1 MSEIKQETSNE
12 QEYVLG
18 TDADELVR
26 LGFQHQL
33 WLAQAVRGWERA
45 GFRPGERLLDVGC
58 GPGYVSFELARLV
71 GNSGHIIAI
80 DMSQRFIDHLRE
92 QIRVR
97 EVSNIETMIGDV
109 GQLDI
114 AERSV
119 DGAYARWVLCFVESP
134 ESVVSAVARAMRPG
148 KAFVVQDY
156 FNYEAA
162 VIAPKDE
169 IFDHIFKV
177 VAQSFRMRQ
186 GNPDVGSYVPAMMER
201 CGLEVRE
208 INSLVRIARPGTALW
223 KWPETFFQN
232 YLPVLVEM
240 ELISQLE
247 KQTFERL
254 WEERSRNAGAFFC
267 TPPMVEV
274 IGVKR

>member
-1 MSEIKQETSNE
+1 MSEIEETGNE

-18 TDADELVR
+18 TAEDELVR

-33 WLAQAVRGWERA
+33 WLAEAVRAWERA
-45 GFRPGERLLDVGC
+45 GFGQGDLLLDVGC

-71 GNSGHIIAI
+71 GSSGQVIAV
-80 DMSQRFIDHLRE
+80 DMSQRFINHLRE
-92 QIRVR
+92 QIQVR
-97 EVSNIETMIGDV
+97 RVSNIKTMIGDV

-119 DGAYARWVLCFVESP
+119 DGAYARWVLCFVEHA
-134 ESVVSAVARAMRPG
+134 EAVVAAVARALRPG

-169 IFDHIFKV
+169 IFDHVFKV

-208 INSLVRIARPGTALW
+208 INSLSRIARPGTALW

-240 ELISQLE
+240 KLISQSE
-247 KQTFERL
+247 RQTFERL
-254 WEERSRNAGAFFC
+254 WAERSSNAGAFFC

>member
-1 MSEIKQETSNE
+1 MSEKQENAGE

-18 TDADELVR
+18 TDEDELIR

-33 WLAQAVRGWERA
+33 WLSEAVRSWERA
-45 GFRPGERLLDVGC
+45 RFRPGDRLLDVGC

-71 GNSGHIIAI
+71 GSRGHVVAV
-80 DMSQRFIDHLRE
+80 DMSQRFINHLHE
-92 QIRVR
+92 QMRLRKVN
-97 EVSNIETMIGDV
+97 NITAVVGDV

-114 AERSV
+114 SERSI
-119 DGAYARWVLCFVESP
+119 DGAYARWVLCFVENP
-134 ESVVSAVARAMRPG
+134 QTVVAAVARSLRPG

-169 IFDHIFKV
+169 VFDRIFKV
-177 VAQSFRMRQ
+177 VAESFRMRR
-186 GNPDVGSYVPAMMER
+186 GNPDVGSDVPAMMER
-201 CGLEVRE
+201 CGLEVRHV
-208 INSLVRIARPGTALW
+208 NSLSRIARPGSALW

-232 YLPVLVEM
+232 YLPTLVEM
-240 ELISQLE
+240 NLISQSE
-247 KQTFERL
+247 KLAFERL
-254 WEERSRNAGAFFC
+254 WEERSSDAGAFFC
-267 TPPMVEV
+267 TPPMIEV